1 MWGGLKW
8 LPGKTPV
15 QAEGVTV
22 NAWSY
27 DWIDPE
33 ASLKDGY
40 KLINSCDTYLYIV
53 PSAGYYRDFLDH
65 QWLYETW
72 SPWLI
77 NKKLT
82 LPEGTV
88 GVLGGMFAVWNDKC
102 GNGISEQDV
111 HVRSFPAL
119 QVLAEKMWKGSN
131 SQVSFEQFE
140 DLCRQMPEAPG
151 VNLLGRIP
159 SGVCQTASGEVQLTP
174 AGEVCVLS
182 GTDSISTVLQEVGY
196 PYAVSFKICPD
207 ENAPNSSILFKG
219 PHSVVYANWE
229 NKGYLAFSR
238 DGYTFVFHS
247 YHCPKVCGVIFV

>member
-1 MWGGLKW
+1 M
-8 LPGKTPV
+8 
-15 QAEGVTV
+15 
-22 NAWSY
+22 
-27 DWIDPE
+27 
-33 ASLKDGY
+33 
-40 KLINSCDTYLYIV
+40 INSCDTYLYIV

-131 SQVSFEQFE
+131 CQVSFEQFE
-140 DLCRQMPEAPG
+140 DLCRQMPGSSRRESVRP
-151 VNLLGRIP
+151 
-159 SGVCQTASGEVQLTP
+159 
-174 AGEVCVLS
+174 
-182 GTDSISTVLQEVGY
+182 DTVRCM
-196 PYAVSFKICPD
+196 SDCF
-207 ENAPNSSILFKG
+207 
-219 PHSVVYANWE
+219 W
-229 NKGYLAFSR
+229 
-238 DGYTFVFHS
+238 
-247 YHCPKVCGVIFV
+247 

>member
-1 MWGGLKW
+1 M
-8 LPGKTPV
+8 
-15 QAEGVTV
+15 
-22 NAWSY
+22 
-27 DWIDPE
+27 
-33 ASLKDGY
+33 
-40 KLINSCDTYLYIV
+40 
-53 PSAGYYRDFLDH
+53 
-65 QWLYETW
+65 
-72 SPWLI
+72 I

-159 SGVCQTASGEVQLTP
+159 SGVCQTASGEVQLTLP
-174 AGEVCVLS
+174 GKSVC
-182 GTDSISTVLQEVGY
+182 
-196 PYAVSFKICPD
+196 
-207 ENAPNSSILFKG
+207 
-219 PHSVVYANWE
+219 
-229 NKGYLAFSR
+229 
-238 DGYTFVFHS
+238 
-247 YHCPKVCGVIFV
+247 